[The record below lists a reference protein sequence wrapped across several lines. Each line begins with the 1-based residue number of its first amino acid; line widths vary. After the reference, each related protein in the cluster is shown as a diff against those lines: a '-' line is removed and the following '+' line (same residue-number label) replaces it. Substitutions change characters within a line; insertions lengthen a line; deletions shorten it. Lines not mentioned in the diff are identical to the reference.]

1 MVAWRIIRV
10 LLTSLIDYGPEE
22 ISMKRMC
29 VAPLCFAVLTACH
42 AASAQENGSVK
53 SNELARISLDCNRQN
68 STFFQP
74 LAQAEVPSS
83 STDGNGLT
91 AAHYLEPQ
99 ERAAI
104 AGADSQVPPDAGA
117 SQPPEK
123 EAAAILE
130 VGAEPARSLS
140 GGGWSLSPTVAVE
153 ITPIENWLE
162 LEFGVTPTFTR
173 HSTEWD
179 TDLLFK
185 KPWTL
190 SRKVEF
196 MFGVGPEWI
205 HIRKNGITTNSVAGE
220 IALDFMF
227 WPWPTRRF
235 GWYIEPAYDYTFERG
250 HDQAIGVSIG
260 LLISIR

>member
-1 MVAWRIIRV
+1 
-10 LLTSLIDYGPEE
+10 
-22 ISMKRMC
+22 MKRMC
-29 VAPLCFAVLTACH
+29 VAPLCIAVLLRCH

-53 SNELARISLDCNRQN
+53 SDELAKTSLDCNRQN
-68 STFFQP
+68 SRFCQP
-74 LAQAEVPSS
+74 VSEAHRAISQAEEQPG
-83 STDGNGLT
+83 STSANDLRSD
-91 AAHYLEPQ
+91 HDLDPQ
-99 ERAAI
+99 ERAEVA
-104 AGADSQVPPDAGA
+104 AADSQVRPDSTGA

-130 VGAEPARSLS
+130 VGAQPARSLS

-153 ITPIENWLE
+153 VTPIEDWLE
-162 LEFGVTPTFTR
+162 LEFGVTSTFGH

-179 TDLLFK
+179 TDVLFK

-190 SRKVEF
+190 SKKVEF
-196 MFGVGPEWI
+196 MFGVGPELI

-227 WPWPTRRF
+227 WPSPKRKF
-235 GWYIEPAYDYTFERG
+235 GWYIEPAYDYTFGRS

-260 LLISIR
+260 LLISVR